1 MSDELQREQDR
12 ALVELAAEKL
22 LKTSAGAVQEKGR
35 EHYVQSQTRGSGTPV
50 VVDDIDRPSCV
61 IEAFAPHYEF
71 VLEHLALV
79 GSPRVGLAVA
89 AWLSSVAR
97 RWGESSSDERRWAV
111 DVAAELLKVKKRDLG
126 FGRHQWVPIR
136 AAASEAA

>member
-22 LKTSAGAVQEKGR
+22 LKSSAGAVQEKGR
-35 EHYVQSQTRGSGTPV
+35 DHYVQSQTRGSGTPV
-50 VVDDIDRPSCV
+50 VVDDAERPSCV
-61 IEAFAPHYEF
+61 IEVFAPRYEF

-79 GSPRVGLAVA
+79 GSPRVGLTVA
-89 AWLSSVAR
+89 AWLTTVAR
-97 RWGESSSDERRWAV
+97 RWEEASSDERRWAV
-111 DVAAELLKVKKRDLG
+111 EVAAELLRLKKRDLG

-136 AAASEAA
+136 AAAGEAA